1 MKDTDSKLSTGFNKK
16 IVNDP
21 GKVSVSGVRGVK
33 IRLRQTEELW
43 KEEIKL
49 EKGNEIGPK

>member
-16 IVNDP
+16 IVNDT

-33 IRLRQTEELW
+33 IRLRQTEER
-43 KEEIKL
+43 
-49 EKGNEIGPK
+49 